1 MTTLRRLP
9 LFILLLAS
17 TGFAPLALRSAPVD
31 LSPPRNALGAA
42 DENGYFRYVHR
53 FGDLRFS
60 DNFSIPLR
68 FDFSSRRVVDGKK
81 SDFGW
86 HGWQCGAIESE
97 ANFLEDGRILRIDLL
112 CAKVMFLERVKGET
126 GRYLTTD
133 GAWTGIVEGDEIRIE
148 RKDGWSLRF
157 VGGKVSSFRTE
168 KSKMIRWER
177 DAENRVLRVV
187 EEGADEPAL
196 IVKWDGG
203 RAVGLDLGEVRY
215 ELDYEDDSLAAFRWK
230 SLDGIERFFLA
241 KQAPDSLAIETSRVY
256 RYRFQ
261 WHAETGIVV
270 AEGGDRYATKRE
282 QGSGRTVLTLTGAD
296 GAVTSYELG
305 TPTGE
310 TRQTYPGGGEIVVT
324 RVASQGRDNGAVA
337 KVEWVREGEAPL
349 ALLSNVFDE
358 QGRIVRRL
366 WHGDPID
373 GRDYGD
379 GSIEPALLP
388 DREGVHPASDIAKE
402 DALSMIEYTFTE
414 DDQLREVKVNRK
426 PVLTLAYDETK
437 RPLSLHR
444 HGHFEKTFTYRDDGA
459 VTETLALVAMEKG
472 PFWYLESGDSSVG
485 PDLVISSTEDA
496 GGRLLERTHA
506 DGRRLVVTYDA
517 GQRRVGDETYA
528 RDGST
533 LISSVTYVHSPADG
547 TVLRIAEDHLSGKIE
562 HSEITPAVIGLDFP
576 GRRIPREV
584 AASTVPN

>member
-9 LFILLLAS
+9 LFILLVTS
-17 TGFAPLALRSAPVD
+17 TGFAPLAIRAAVVD
-31 LSPPRNALGAA
+31 LSPPRNALGSA

-53 FGDLRFS
+53 FGDLGFS

-68 FDFSSRRVVDGKK
+68 FDFSSQRVVDGEK

-133 GAWTGIVEGDEIRIE
+133 GAWTGIVEGDEVRIE

-157 VGGKVSSFRTE
+157 VGGKVSSFRTD

-177 DAENRVLRVV
+177 DAAGRVLRVV
-187 EEGADEPAL
+187 EEGAKEPAL
-196 IVKWDGG
+196 IVKWDGD
-203 RAVGLDLGEVRY
+203 RAVGLSFGAIHY
-215 ELDYEDDSLAAFRWK
+215 ELDYQDNSLAAFRWK

-241 KQAPDSLAIETSRVY
+241 KQDPKSLAIETSRVF

-261 WHAETGIVV
+261 WNAETGIIV
-270 AEGGDRYATKRE
+270 AEGGNRYATKRE
-282 QGSGRTVLTLTGAD
+282 QGSGRTFLTLTEAD
-296 GAVTSYELG
+296 GTVTSYELG
-305 TPTGE
+305 TRTGE
-310 TRQTYPGGGEIVVT
+310 TRRTYSGGGEIVVT
-324 RVASQGRDNGAVA
+324 RVTSAGRDNGAVA
-337 KVEWVREGEAPL
+337 KVEWIRDGKAALV
-349 ALLSNVFDE
+349 LLSNVFDD

-366 WHGDPID
+366 WHGDPIVS
-373 GRDYGD
+373 RDYAD
-379 GSIEPALLP
+379 GAIEPALLP
-388 DREGVHPASDIAKE
+388 DREGVHPVGDLDE
-402 DALSMIEYTFTE
+402 RDALSMIEYTFTE
-414 DDQLREVKVNRK
+414 DDQLSEVKVNRK
-426 PVLTLAYDETK
+426 PVLSLAYDATK
-437 RPLSLHR
+437 RPITLHR
-444 HGHFEKTFTYRDDGA
+444 HGRFEKTFTYRDDGA

-485 PDLVISSTEDA
+485 PDLIISSIEDA
-496 GGRLLERTHA
+496 GGQLLERTYA
-506 DGRRLVVTYDA
+506 DGRRLVVSYDA
-517 GQRRVGDETYA
+517 SHRRVGDKTYA

-547 TVLRIAEDHLSGKIE
+547 TVLRIVEDHLSGKIE